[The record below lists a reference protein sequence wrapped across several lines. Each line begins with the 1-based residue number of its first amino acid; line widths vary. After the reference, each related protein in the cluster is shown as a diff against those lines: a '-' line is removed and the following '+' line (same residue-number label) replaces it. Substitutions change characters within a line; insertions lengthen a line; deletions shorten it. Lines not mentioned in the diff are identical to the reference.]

1 MTAPTASQLD
11 LEEAMAVGAE
21 VEEEEEETEDLGEQ
35 PLQWRLGGGGGRVEV
50 MEKNVK
56 KGQ

>member
-1 MTAPTASQLD
+1 
-11 LEEAMAVGAE
+11 MAVGAE

-35 PLQWRLGGGGGRVEV
+35 PLRWRLGGGGGRVEV

>member
-1 MTAPTASQLD
+1 
-11 LEEAMAVGAE
+11 MAEGFE

-35 PLQWRLGGGGGRVEV
+35 PLQWRLGGGGDRVKV

-56 KGQ
+56 KVQ